1 MEKNMKGKK
10 KGAENK
16 HLTCLITGFDAFG
29 GDAVNPTA
37 ELVAA
42 LPDRLYY
49 NRNSS
54 NKLSKNRL
62 RLRRQL
68 LPTAGRSGWNTL
80 KQAIDDTMAQTNGPV
95 VILMNGL
102 AASRDRLSLERFALN
117 VRDYGIADNEG
128 ALVSDSFVDP
138 AEPDLLRTCLPLPPV
153 VKAVNDCGYPCV
165 ISNHAGTFICNE
177 LYFKALT
184 YCRHKS
190 RVKAVLFMHVPK
202 LDTFAATCSAS
213 SIKTIARRGQAAAD
227 NDVKQIRLLKDAA
240 IAVLKAVVSEQE
252 KPVAVTAVNFS

>member
-1 MEKNMKGKK
+1 MKGKK
-10 KGAENK
+10 KGAHNE
-16 HLTCLITGFDAFG
+16 HLTCLVTGFDAFG
-29 GDAVNPTA
+29 GDATNPTA

-49 NRNSS
+49 SRNTDSLG
-54 NKLSKNRL
+54 KTRL
-62 RLRRQL
+62 RIRRQL
-68 LPTAGRSGWNTL
+68 LPTAGRSGWDTL
-80 KQAIDDTMAQTNGPV
+80 KQAIDDTLAQSNGPV

-102 AASRDRLSLERFALN
+102 AASRDRLNLERFALN

-138 AEPDLLRTCLPLPPV
+138 AEPDLLRTNLPLPPV
-153 VKAVNDCGYPCV
+153 VKAVNDCGYPCTV
-165 ISNHAGTFICNE
+165 SNHAGTFICNE
-177 LYFKALT
+177 IYFKALT
-184 YCRHKS
+184 YCRLKS

-213 SIKTIARRGQAAAD
+213 SFKTIARRGRAAAD